1 MVLIGVLGAVGASRF
16 FDRSGFDAAAF
27 AEQTRSTIRFAQ
39 KLAVAQNR
47 PVFVRLDGDSVALCF
62 DVPSPDCAPG
72 SQVLAPSG
80 ANSGSAATT
89 THCGS
94 ATWFCEGRPDGI
106 HYRTTPALTQFGFD
120 ALGRPGA
127 GAAGF
132 QGLSITITGDG
143 ETRTVSVVHETGY
156 VH

>member
-62 DVPSPDCAPG
+62 DVPGPDCAPA
-72 SQVLAPSG
+72 SQVLAPTG
-80 ANSGSAATT
+80 ANSGNAATK

-106 HYRTTPALTQFGFD
+106 HYRTAPALAHFAFD
-120 ALGRPGA
+120 ALGRPDA
-127 GAAGF
+127 GAA
-132 QGLSITITGDG
+132 QGLTITITGDG

>member
-27 AEQTRSTIRFAQ
+27 AEQTRSMMRFAQ

-47 PVFVRLDGDSVALCF
+47 QVYVLLDGDSVALCF
-62 DVPSPDCAPG
+62 DVPGPGCAPG

-80 ANSGSAATT
+80 ANSGSAATNT
-89 THCGS
+89 YCGS

-106 HYRTTPALTQFGFD
+106 HYRTTPALTHFAFD

-127 GAAGF
+127 GAS
-132 QGLSITITGDG
+132 QGLSMTITGDG

-156 VH
+156 VQ